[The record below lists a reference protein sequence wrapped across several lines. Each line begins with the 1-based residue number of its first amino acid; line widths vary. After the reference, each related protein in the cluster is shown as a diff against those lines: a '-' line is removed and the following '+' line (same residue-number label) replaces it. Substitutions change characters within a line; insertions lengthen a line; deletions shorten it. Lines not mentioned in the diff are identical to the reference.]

1 MKYDDDESDEKN
13 EQSIAQQIAS
23 HGRRFIEEHL
33 TMKCVEHYWHDLL
46 SKCTQLLNFQPSL
59 NKNYILIVINVCKKH
74 CVILKASFIQIK
86 TIAKII
92 RRQIDN
98 VFRIYFI

>member
-1 MKYDDDESDEKN
+1 MKYDDDKSNEKN
-13 EQSIAQQIAS
+13 EQSISQQIAS

-33 TMKCVEHYWHDLL
+33 TMKDVENYCHNLL
-46 SKCTQLLNFQPSL
+46 LKYTQLLNFQPSL
-59 NKNYILIVINVCKKH
+59 NKNYILIVINLCKKH

-92 RRQIDN
+92 MREIDH